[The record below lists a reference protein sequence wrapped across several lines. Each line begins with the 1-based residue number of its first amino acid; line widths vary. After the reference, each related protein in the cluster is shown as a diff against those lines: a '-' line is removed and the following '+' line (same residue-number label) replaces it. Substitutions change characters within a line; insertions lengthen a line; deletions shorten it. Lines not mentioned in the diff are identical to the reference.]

1 VSTKKCIY
9 GQTFFPATPGRTF
22 FLSFPS
28 AGGTILL
35 QREDVAMTLFAA
47 ITLVFCYILIGI
59 GCAKVLRNDMN
70 ELYYDWPESKSL
82 IILLWPLEL
91 GRAIA
96 RASVYHGTRGGEYHH
111 EFDAILHHLGDIGRL
126 LDTKLTEL
134 SEVVTVNNPAWGND
148 SAHES
153 KKAALIS
160 LYGNHLM
167 NGEALS
173 PDEAYTKAV
182 FITDIR
188 RHIDRSNEFRSETA
202 LRSSAFFIKE
212 VSEKA
217 QTLGRHALY
226 KPMYTAIAIKEWKK
240 GLTLRQ
246 NSSRAFDAYSGEY
259 GYDIFIQDAA
269 ILYRL
274 QQLGILTLEDRESGP
289 VFYKL
294 CETDLSNIRRTIFGT
309 LEPDNYMDSDE
320 YFHRECS
327 KSAID
332 SELPFTFP

>member
-1 VSTKKCIY
+1 
-9 GQTFFPATPGRTF
+9 
-22 FLSFPS
+22 
-28 AGGTILL
+28 
-35 QREDVAMTLFAA
+35 
-47 ITLVFCYILIGI
+47 
-59 GCAKVLRNDMN
+59 
-70 ELYYDWPESKSL
+70 
-82 IILLWPLEL
+82 
-91 GRAIA
+91 
-96 RASVYHGTRGGEYHH
+96 
-111 EFDAILHHLGDIGRL
+111 
-126 LDTKLTEL
+126 
-134 SEVVTVNNPAWGND
+134 
-148 SAHES
+148 
-153 KKAALIS
+153 
-160 LYGNHLM
+160 
-167 NGEALS
+167 
-173 PDEAYTKAV
+173 
-182 FITDIR
+182 
-188 RHIDRSNEFRSETA
+188 
-202 LRSSAFFIKE
+202 
-212 VSEKA
+212 
-217 QTLGRHALY
+217 
-226 KPMYTAIAIKEWKK
+226 MYTAIAIKEWKK